1 MSYACNLESMSEVAV
16 GAEEVPGPIEGL
28 RASQAVVE
36 SLHKLS
42 DRNERRAVVKAISR
56 IGRQPGEPLG
66 DVDGHDYWV
75 MVPDDSASAPVVVY
89 EDLKGE
95 SDQPDALRVIALLKR
110 GDYTAIRRW
119 ANAAAGLV
127 GPVTSPVTGGVVAAV
142 AEGVAAG
149 VVRAIDQTGRASGAS
164 S

>member
-1 MSYACNLESMSEVAV
+1 LHACNLESMSDAAA
-16 GAEEVPGPIEGL
+16 GAEAIPGPVEGL
-28 RASQAVVE
+28 RASQAVVD
-36 SLHKLS
+36 SLRELS
-42 DRNERRAVVKAISR
+42 DRNEHRAVVKAISR

-89 EDLKGE
+89 EDLKEE
-95 SDQPDALRVIALLKR
+95 SDQPDTLRVIALLKR
-110 GDYTAIRRW
+110 GDYTAIRRRR

-127 GPVTSPVTGGVVAAV
+127 GPVTSPITGSVVAAV

-149 VVRAIDQTGRASGAS
+149 IVRGIDQSGRTSGAS